1 MNDTDVS
8 QLATEPN
15 PLVVALHAQIQ
26 LVASR
31 PIDMR
36 MLTELEKTCLLAREL
51 IVIGKQPDAMQ
62 KHNLISGNN
71 IGVYSAIGGYA
82 NYATPSFMGEQ
93 AVSAPQETFGVTAIR
108 EIVSALSAFMPK
120 PYEPPPLPEPR
131 LNLGEVMTAINA
143 AKEAGET
150 ELESQLREALVAE
163 LGRSAPLLPEPT
175 IPALVEESQEAAE

>member
-1 MNDTDVS
+1 MSDTEVS
-8 QLATEPN
+8 PPMTDPN
-15 PLVVALHAQIQ
+15 PLVAALHAQIQ

-31 PIDMR
+31 PIDLR

-62 KHNLISGNN
+62 KHNLISG
-71 IGVYSAIGGYA
+71 GYQGIQMGMGSISS
-82 NYATPSFMGEQ
+82 YATPSYVGEQ

-120 PYEPPPLPEPR
+120 PYEPPALPEPR
-131 LNLGEVMTAINA
+131 LNLGELMTAITA

-150 ELESQLREALVAE
+150 ALEAQLREALLAE
-163 LGRSAPLLPEPT
+163 LARDAVPT
-175 IPALVEESQEAAE
+175 IPETILTEESQEAAE